1 MKKTGSICAVLIL
14 MVLVVV
20 TGVAWA
26 DEIEA
31 ITADEAFDKCVA
43 DEATVIVDV
52 RTPEE
57 YYWVGTCGKVDKILT
72 NKGKEISPDD
82 GKVKLLLGGRLLQF
96 KVSGHPKFLPVRKV
110 DKIETSAIA
119 INIPYMLV
127 DYANGCNTEVVDE
140 VDFKDQFQ
148 RLIEEEGVSEV
159 ILMCRSGKR
168 STNCASWVL
177 DVFYECNVEGNVYE
191 IDRPD
196 KNGRGGLQGTS
207 YSNNYNGYRGVS
219 RKGDTASGV

>member
-1 MKKTGSICAVLIL
+1 MKKTGSICAVL
-14 MVLVVV
+14 VLVVLV
-20 TGVAWA
+20 ITTGVAWA

-31 ITADEAFDKCVA
+31 ITADEAFDKCMA

-72 NKGKEISPDD
+72 NKGEEISPED

-96 KVSGHPKFLPVRKV
+96 KVSGRQKFLPVRKV
-110 DKIETSAIA
+110 DEIETSAIA
-119 INIPYMLV
+119 INIPYVLV
-127 DYANGCNTEVVDE
+127 DYDTPGCPEVE
-140 VDFKDQFQ
+140 VNPEDFKAKFQ
-148 RLIEEEGVSEV
+148 ALKDEGVWEV

-168 STNCASWVL
+168 TTKCAEAVL
-177 DVFYECNVEGNVYE
+177 EVFDGADEKVYE

-196 KNGRGGLQGTS
+196 KNGSGGLQA
-207 YSNNYNGYRGVS
+207 VS
-219 RKGDTASGV
+219 WSDAGLPLHIGACPAGSAQD